1 MSVELTRSFF
11 LWCAVVNYGV
21 LLVWFLVFVF
31 AHDGIQRI
39 HGRWFHLSGDQFDA
53 LHYAGMAIFK
63 IGIIL
68 LNLVPFVVLSV
79 LG

>member
-31 AHDGIQRI
+31 AHDGVQRI